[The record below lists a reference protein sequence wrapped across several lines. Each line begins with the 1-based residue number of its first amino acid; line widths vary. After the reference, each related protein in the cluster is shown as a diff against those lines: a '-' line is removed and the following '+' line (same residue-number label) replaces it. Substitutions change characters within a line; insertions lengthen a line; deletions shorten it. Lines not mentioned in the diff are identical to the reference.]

1 MRKVVGTVLAAIAGV
16 VGIAVLA
23 APQAA
28 ADSPWDKPGPDSTH
42 QLVVAGDDSPW
53 D

>member
-1 MRKVVGTVLAAIAGV
+1 MRKVVGTILTAVAGV
-16 VGIAVLA
+16 VGVAFLAV
-23 APQAA
+23 PQAA

-42 QLVVAGDDSPW
+42 VQVVDDDSPW